1 MSKNY
6 KSALAMLV
14 SVFFFWGFVAAGN
27 TILIPVFKKSLD
39 LQQWQAQLIEF
50 CFYVAYALGALA
62 YYLIGRARGKD
73 ILNTIGYKNG
83 LIYGLLI
90 SAIGA
95 FLFLPAASFQSFPLM
110 LIGLFIVGLGFSLQQ
125 VAANP
130 LAISLGSK
138 ETGSSRLSMAG
149 GVNNVGTTIAPIL
162 LSYAIFGSTGT
173 AENTVLSLES
183 VKLPYLILCAA
194 FIIVALAIKFSKIPD
209 QLADD
214 DGTSDNERLRIT
226 DYPSLWL
233 GMIGIFVYVG
243 VEVSTAAN
251 LSEYLK
257 IEAGISEDNVAPYI
271 SLFWGSLMIGRWA
284 ASVGAFNFSKA
295 KENILRVVA
304 PLLAFGLFLAI
315 NSLKESTDISIFY
328 PYLIPMTVLLVGA
341 HITSNKP
348 AKQLQLFA
356 GLGIVSLLV
365 GMFTTD
371 MLSIFGFISVGLFCS
386 TLWPCVFDLATSGL
400 GKFKS
405 QGSAFLIMMIMGGGF
420 VSVFQGYLSDDSL
433 LGIRHSYWVGV
444 VCFAYLGYYGSYML
458 KRKAVA

>member
-1 MSKNY
+1 M
-6 KSALAMLV
+6 
-14 SVFFFWGFVAAGN
+14 
-27 TILIPVFKKSLD
+27 
-39 LQQWQAQLIEF
+39 
-50 CFYVAYALGALA
+50 
-62 YYLIGRARGKD
+62 
-73 ILNTIGYKNG
+73 
-83 LIYGLLI
+83 
-90 SAIGA
+90 
-95 FLFLPAASFQSFPLM
+95 
-110 LIGLFIVGLGFSLQQ
+110 
-125 VAANP
+125 
-130 LAISLGSK
+130 
-138 ETGSSRLSMAG
+138 
-149 GVNNVGTTIAPIL
+149 
-162 LSYAIFGSTGT
+162 
-173 AENTVLSLES
+173 
-183 VKLPYLILCAA
+183 
-194 FIIVALAIKFSKIPD
+194 
-209 QLADD
+209 
-214 DGTSDNERLRIT
+214 
-226 DYPSLWL
+226 
-233 GMIGIFVYVG
+233 
-243 VEVSTAAN
+243 STAAN

-356 GLGIVSLLV
+356 GLGIVSLFV
-365 GMFTTD
+365 GMFTTG

>member
-1 MSKNY
+1 
-6 KSALAMLV
+6 
-14 SVFFFWGFVAAGN
+14 
-27 TILIPVFKKSLD
+27 
-39 LQQWQAQLIEF
+39 
-50 CFYVAYALGALA
+50 
-62 YYLIGRARGKD
+62 
-73 ILNTIGYKNG
+73 
-83 LIYGLLI
+83 
-90 SAIGA
+90 
-95 FLFLPAASFQSFPLM
+95 
-110 LIGLFIVGLGFSLQQ
+110 
-125 VAANP
+125 
-130 LAISLGSK
+130 
-138 ETGSSRLSMAG
+138 MAG

-173 AENTVLSLES
+173 AENTMLSLES

-194 FIIVALAIKFSKIPD
+194 FIIVAIAIKFSKIPN

-214 DGTSDNERLRIT
+214 DGTSDNERLRIA
-226 DYPSLWL
+226 DYPGLWL

-257 IEAGISEDNVAPYI
+257 MEAGISEDNVAPYI

-284 ASVGAFNFSKA
+284 ASVGAFNVPKA
-295 KENILRVVA
+295 TENLLRVIA

-315 NSLKESTDISIFY
+315 NSLKASTDISIFY
-328 PYLIPMTVLLVGA
+328 PYLTPMAVLLIGA
-341 HITSNKP
+341 HLTSNKP

-365 GMFTTD
+365 GMFNTG

-420 VSVFQGYLSDDSL
+420 VSVFQGYLSDESL

-444 VCFAYLGYYGSYML
+444 VCFAYLAYYGSYML
-458 KRKAVA
+458 KNKTPVVENSSSKIDLIGTE